1 MNKGQTWEGLEA
13 WTVCWHTHPGL
24 QEKRCIL
31 GKKREEQKKRESKR
45 ERERERWSG
54 LSPFIALL
62 LTSLSSPFPLSNSHH
77 LFYSSFNQFHFSP
90 STSKCSSSGR
100 VPMATAVARQ
110 RATLHHPFQKSDRWR
125 ARTPR
130 QRVREEGGH
139 EERMK
144 KKKNE
149 EEEEYMMAEAW
160 KQSAAEKWRWCNPN
174 KNTEGPITSPTIRA
188 SFGFLLWLKLSVRQH
203 FHISRRME
211 GVTLLINLFCSRQFL
226 WMIFQHYES
235 L

>member
-1 MNKGQTWEGLEA
+1 MEA
-13 WTVCWHTHPGL
+13 WTVCWHTHPSL

-31 GKKREEQKKRESKR
+31 GKKGKNRKR
-45 ERERERWSG
+45 ERERWFG

-144 KKKNE
+144 KKK
-149 EEEEYMMAEAW
+149 
-160 KQSAAEKWRWCNPN
+160 KK
-174 KNTEGPITSPTIRA
+174 KNTW
-188 SFGFLLWLKLSVRQH
+188 WLKHENRARQRSGDDA
-203 FHISRRME
+203 IQMKTQR
-211 GVTLLINLFCSRQFL
+211 VQ
-226 WMIFQHYES
+226 
-235 L
+235 